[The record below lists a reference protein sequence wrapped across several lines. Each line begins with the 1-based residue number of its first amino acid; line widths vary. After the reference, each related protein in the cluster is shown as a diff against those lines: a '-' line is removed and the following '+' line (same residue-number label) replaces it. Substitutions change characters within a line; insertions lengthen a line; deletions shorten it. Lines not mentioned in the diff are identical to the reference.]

1 MPASTD
7 LLKDAAKRLMLVALL
22 VVCVAT
28 LGVIATTVELVTEPQ
43 SHSWVR
49 LGAAGWVLL
58 LSSIVAF
65 ALRRAELTVA
75 QMRWTATGFLFVLA
89 VSTGLLRHL
98 VGAGESTI
106 GMIPGIA
113 AMVMLLPVL
122 VPGSPRRAALNGAM
136 ATAVD
141 VATYV
146 ALVASGMRDAVGA
159 AETFGMF
166 RGDLIAIGVAYGI
179 AHIVVSLEDRIIQ
192 ARHLGAYTLHEKL
205 GEGAM
210 GEVWTASHANL
221 QRPAAVKL
229 IHPDTFEA
237 RDLFA
242 REQLI
247 QRFEREAQAT
257 AALRSPHTVDIYDF
271 GVADDGTLYYV
282 MELLEGEDVQRIVDR
297 DGPMPVPRVLHL
309 LRQVCQ
315 SLAEA
320 HDKGMVHRDVKP
332 ANVLV
337 CKYGR
342 ERDFVKV
349 LDFGLVK
356 VAVAQAE
363 LTMVGTPTG
372 TPAFMAPEQARD
384 GHAVDGRADIFAAGA
399 LACFMLSGRLVY
411 GDMAPAAYLAA
422 LESKPVPKLSTIGI
436 HVPPDLEALLQQC
449 LEREPDARPPDMDAV
464 LARLDAIS

>member
-1 MPASTD
+1 MPASSD

-22 VVCVAT
+22 VVCVAA
-28 LGVIATTVELVTEPQ
+28 LGVAATTVELVTSPR

-58 LSSIVAF
+58 LSSIVAV
-65 ALRRAELTVA
+65 ALRRVELSVA
-75 QMRWTATGFLFVLA
+75 QMRWIATGFLFVLA
-89 VSTGLLRHL
+89 VSTGLLRHI
-98 VGAGESTI
+98 VSSGESTI

-113 AMVMLLPVL
+113 VMVMLLPVL
-122 VPGSPRRAALNGAM
+122 VPGSPRRAALNGVMAM
-136 ATAVD
+136 GVD
-141 VATYV
+141 IATYAV
-146 ALVASGMRDAVGA
+146 LVAADMRAAVGP
-159 AETFGMF
+159 AETFGLF

-179 AHIVVSLEDRIIQ
+179 AHIVVSLEDRITQ
-192 ARHLGAYTLHEKL
+192 ARHLGAYTLHDKL

-229 IHPDTFEA
+229 IHPETFDA
-237 RDLFA
+237 RDPFA

-282 MELLEGEDVQRIVDR
+282 MELLDGEDIQRIVDR
-297 DGPMPVPRVLHL
+297 DGPMPVARAVHL
-309 LRQVCQ
+309 LRQVCH

-320 HDKGMVHRDVKP
+320 HDQGMVHRDVKP

-342 ERDFVKV
+342 EEDFVKV

-356 VAVAQAE
+356 VAVAQAA

-384 GHAVDGRADIFAAGA
+384 GHAVDGRADIFAVGA
-399 LACFMLSGRLVY
+399 LACFMVSGRLLY

-422 LESKPVPKLSTIGI
+422 LENKDVPKLSTIGI
-436 HVPPDLEALLQQC
+436 DVPPALESLLQQC

-464 LARLDAIS
+464 LARLDEIS